1 MRADLQKTRED
12 HTGGFLSHFAIVDI
26 TDFDGSL
33 KSTIRL
39 PIIALTQ
46 NPLYLSLIQKQLS
59 EFYQCITHIK

>member
-59 EFYQCITHIK
+59 EFYQCKTHIK